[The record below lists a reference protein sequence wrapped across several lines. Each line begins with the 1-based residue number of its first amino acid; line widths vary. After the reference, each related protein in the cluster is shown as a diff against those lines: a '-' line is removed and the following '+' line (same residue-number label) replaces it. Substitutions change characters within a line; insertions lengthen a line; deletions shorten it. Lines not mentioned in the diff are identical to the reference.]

1 MSGEKHYKVLWPRGR
16 KARENHPL
24 AKRPGTFEGLTI
36 CELWDGL
43 FRGNQ
48 IFPILRDRLSE
59 RYPGVKII
67 PWTDFPRDGDHG
79 FPDWEAHPDVL
90 TEKGCNMVIV
100 GTGA

>member
-1 MSGEKHYKVLWPRGR
+1 MSGENKYKVLWPRGR

-24 AKRPGTFEGLTI
+24 AERPGTFEGKTI

-48 IFPILRDRLSE
+48 IFPILRERLSE

-79 FPDWEAHPDVL
+79 FPDWKAHPDVL
-90 TEKGCNMVIV
+90 REKGCDMVIV